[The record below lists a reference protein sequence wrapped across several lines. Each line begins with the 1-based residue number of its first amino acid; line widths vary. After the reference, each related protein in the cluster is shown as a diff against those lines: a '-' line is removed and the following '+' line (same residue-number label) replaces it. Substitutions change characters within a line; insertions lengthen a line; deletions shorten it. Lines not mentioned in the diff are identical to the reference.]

1 MPNQLQVEV
10 SNRQILKIALP
21 ISLALLVPQFNF
33 IINNVFLGHLNEQAL
48 ATAGITGVYYLIFTG
63 IGFGLNNGMQALIS
77 RRAGENRP
85 GEIGKIFNLGVL
97 ISLAIAAAGILITY
111 FIAPPILKAS
121 IQSEETYRMSVEFLR
136 IRIWGLPFLYVYQMR
151 NALLVGTNQSKYLVA
166 GTLAEAIANVI
177 FDYTLIFGKWGLPE
191 LGYNGAAV
199 ASIIAEFVGMFVIYL
214 VITAKGIT
222 KQFGLLNNVRWN
234 KEIVKLI
241 LNMSG
246 PLIFQSAI
254 SIISWIFFYILIEH
268 HGKTD
273 LAISNVM
280 RNLFGFFGVSV
291 WAFGA
296 TSNTMVSNI
305 IGQGKKDMVI
315 HLIKKIMV
323 LSMSIAIVV
332 CLLLNLFPS
341 LYLSI
346 YGQDAEFIKAAV
358 PVLRLITG
366 ILVLMSI
373 AAVWLHAVTG
383 TGNSRMTFLIELVT
397 LVFYCIY
404 VYLVLEVYNLS
415 IFWGWMSEV
424 LYWSL
429 MFSLSLIYMLSG
441 RWRKKVI

>member
-1 MPNQLQVEV
+1 
-10 SNRQILKIALP
+10 
-21 ISLALLVPQFNF
+21 
-33 IINNVFLGHLNEQAL
+33 
-48 ATAGITGVYYLIFTG
+48 
-63 IGFGLNNGMQALIS
+63 
-77 RRAGENRP
+77 
-85 GEIGKIFNLGVL
+85 
-97 ISLAIAAAGILITY
+97 
-111 FIAPPILKAS
+111 
-121 IQSEETYRMSVEFLR
+121 
-136 IRIWGLPFLYVYQMR
+136 MR

-166 GTLAEAIANVI
+166 GTFAEAAANVI
-177 FDYTLIFGKWGLPE
+177 FDYTLIFGKCGLPE

-199 ASIIAEFVGMFVIYL
+199 ASIIAEFIGMFVIYL
-214 VITAKGIT
+214 VISAKGIT
-222 KQFGLLNNVRWN
+222 KQFGLLNNVHWN
-234 KEIVKLI
+234 KKIVNSI

-305 IGQGKKDMVI
+305 IGQGRKDEVI

-323 LSMSIAIVV
+323 LSMSIALVV

-346 YGQDAEFIKAAV
+346 YGQDAEFIEAAV
-358 PVLRLITG
+358 PVLRLITI

-383 TGNSRMTFLIELVT
+383 TGNSRMTFLIELTT

-404 VYLVLEVYNLS
+404 IYLVLEVYNLS